1 MTICFKDRD
10 DAIAFVSVCNEF
22 DDAIDLVYGKN
33 VIDAKSLM
41 GVLSLDLSNEF
52 KIVYKCYDDVD
63 DFNDFVN
70 TVKDKFDIDV
80 DKE

>member
-1 MTICFKDRD
+1 MTIRFKDRD
-10 DAIAFVSVCNEF
+10 DAISFVSVCNEF